1 MNIETVIIAVAGVF
15 AVASSV
21 GVLLTR
27 DNFYAALYMSVTML
41 FVAAMYAAF
50 DLQPV
55 VVIIALIFV
64 GAVGIVTVAVA
75 ATTRGKIAREV
86 SLLWVAPVFVVF
98 AILAYAYYSLAANNI
113 EISGQ
118 ETFSTIPTD
127 YFSVVIL
134 LFSLT
139 VLMMLSAIKLARR
152 AELR

>member
-75 ATTRGKIAREV
+75 ATYRGKIAREV

-139 VLMMLSAIKLARR
+139 VLMMLSAVKLARR

>member
-75 ATTRGKIAREV
+75 ATYRGKIAREV

>member
-75 ATTRGKIAREV
+75 ATYRGKIAREV

-127 YFSVVIL
+127 YFSVIIL